1 MMEGKVKIQGTKT
14 VGYKCRPGRLASTLY
29 FAERH
34 NFSA

>member
-14 VGYKCRPGRLASTLY
+14 VGYKCRPGRLASTLD
-29 FAERH
+29 FVERH